1 MNTSRR
7 PSREFD
13 ASERIDSPRM
23 IAAYLDEAISDGDP
37 KVLMSALRDV
47 LRSRV
52 FSEIA
57 AAAGVSRESLHRTL
71 ASGRDAR
78 LSTLASVLGVIGC
91 RLGIAPAAAARA
103 TSNQIQTTGCEAQ
116 DTLGARPQ

>member
-1 MNTSRR
+1 MSPPARR
-7 PSREFD
+7 QPSRAFD
-13 ASERIDSPRM
+13 ASEFIDSPAM
-23 IAAYLDEAISDGDP
+23 VAAFLDEAMADGNP

-52 FSEIA
+52 FSDVA
-57 AAAGVSRESLHRTL
+57 AAAGVSRESLHRTI

-91 RLGIAPAAAARA
+91 RLAVAPAQASR
-103 TSNQIQTTGCEAQ
+103 QTRLRGKRTMAQ
-116 DTLGARPQ
+116 RRRG